1 MEKIMNRAEAIAQMG
16 KLKEEMEKLNTIIEA
31 PLTQRWRA
39 ARGDKYYYVA
49 STGVVERTNE
59 IGYAPNELHFEAG
72 NYFKSEKA
80 AWASNLYTMLGEYDY
95 WIPGVTP
102 CRPSFQPRNVG
113 WRDKASDAWIKYTD
127 VKVENWANHIYRWK
141 RSEQ

>member
-1 MEKIMNRAEAIAQMG
+1 MNRAEAIAQMG

-39 ARGDKYYYVA
+39 FKGDKYYYVGSDGGIA
-49 STGVVERTNE
+49 SV
-59 IGYAPNELHFEAG
+59 IGWPDDDLYFDAG
-72 NYFKSEKA
+72 NYFKSEKDA
-80 AWASNLYTMLGEYDY
+80 KASNLYTMLGEYDY

-102 CRPSFQPRNVG
+102 CKPSFQPRNVERFLLSSEE
-113 WRDKASDAWIKYTD
+113 WVSKDYPKAQWHTC
-127 VKVENWANHIYRWK
+127 IYRWK

>member
-1 MEKIMNRAEAIAQMG
+1 MNRAEAIAQMG

-39 ARGDKYYYVA
+39 RKGDKYCCVEG
-49 STGVVERTNE
+49 TGRVVSIVEMDYGRD
-59 IGYAPNELHFEAG
+59 ELYFEAG
-72 NYFKSEKA
+72 NYFKTEKDA
-80 AWASNLYTMLGEYDY
+80 EASNLYTMSGEYDY

-102 CRPSFQPRNVG
+102 CKPSFQPKNAEKYITGSWVG
-113 WRDKASDAWIKYTD
+113 GVILRVGSWEHCT
-127 VKVENWANHIYRWK
+127 YRWK

>member
-1 MEKIMNRAEAIAQMG
+1 MNRAEAIAQMG

-39 ARGDKYYYVA
+39 FKGDKYFFVNA
-49 STGVVERTNE
+49 RGE
-59 IGYAPNELHFEAG
+59 IGNTDELGYMQDDIHFDTG
-72 NYFKSEKA
+72 NYFKSLMDAK
-80 AWASNLYTMLGEYDY
+80 ASNLYTMSGEYDY

-102 CRPSFQPRNVG
+102 CKPSFQPKNFEYYYNNEWKTGDQEVRM
-113 WRDKASDAWIKYTD
+113 WRKQT
-127 VKVENWANHIYRWK
+127 YRWK